1 MDSNKTKAINTCRK
15 SKWTFVKKGRKKQVE
30 LKILKGEVDPSNK
43 S

>member
-1 MDSNKTKAINTCRK
+1 MPEKQGDLCEKR
-15 SKWTFVKKGRKKQVE
+15 RKKQVE